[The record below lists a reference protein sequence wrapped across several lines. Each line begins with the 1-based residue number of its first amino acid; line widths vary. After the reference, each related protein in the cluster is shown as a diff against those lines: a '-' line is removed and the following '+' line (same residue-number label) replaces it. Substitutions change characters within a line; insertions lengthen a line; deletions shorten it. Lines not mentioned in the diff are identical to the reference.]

1 MTAAGARVDAR
12 PIIGVMGSGTDALEA
27 RAEPLGRWIAEQGFH
42 LLCGGGAGAMASVA
56 RAFAETEARAGL
68 VIGVLPARP
77 NDALCRPPEGYPNPW
92 VEIALRTHL
101 PLTGARG
108 TDAGSRNHINVLSAD
123 VVVALPGGA
132 GTLSEVK
139 LALAYRR
146 PVVAH
151 VGGRADLPG
160 IPEDVTIAPALAD
173 VARFVRA
180 ALDRRP

>member
-1 MTAAGARVDAR
+1 MIAAGARVAAR
-12 PIIGVMGSGTDALEA
+12 PVVGVMGSGACAHAA
-27 RAEPLGRWIAEQGFH
+27 RAAPLGRWIATQGFH
-42 LLCGGGAGAMASVA
+42 LLCGGGAGAMAAVA
-56 RAFAETEARAGL
+56 QAFAETEPRAGL

-77 NDALCRPPEGYPNPW
+77 NDAPCRPPEGYPNPW
-92 VEIALRTHL
+92 VEIAIRTHL

-108 TDAGSRNHINVLSAD
+108 AEAASRNHINVLSAD

-132 GTLSEVK
+132 GTLSEVR

-151 VGGRADLPG
+151 IGDRAELPG
-160 IPEDVTIAPALAD
+160 LPADVPLAPDLAD
-173 VARFVRA
+173 VARFVGE